1 MRKIVQDD
9 GTVMFEVM
17 GQLLTEQE
25 FDAQFT
31 PRPRAGDSFVAWK
44 PLASDALAVHPN
56 QVKQA
61 TEDAKKK
68 GVAVEFMPD
77 GRPVFTSREQRK
89 RYCQMYGFFDKAAGY
104 GDAAAG
110 SCKRDVPD
118 RPDGRPEVAIL
129 HHLGRQLGRGR

>member
-1 MRKIVQDD
+1 MRRVETENGI
-9 GTVMFEVM
+9 FYEVM

-25 FDAQFT
+25 FDEQFT

-44 PLASDALAVHPN
+44 PLASDGLAVHPS
-56 QVKQA
+56 QVKEA

-68 GVAVEFMPD
+68 GVPTEFMPD

-89 RYCQMYGFFDKAAGY
+89 RYCQMYGFFDKSGGY
-104 GDAAAG
+104 GDAAPG

-118 RPDGRPEVAIL
+118 RPNEGAVPASLLWQMARNL
-129 HHLGRQLGRGR
+129 KR